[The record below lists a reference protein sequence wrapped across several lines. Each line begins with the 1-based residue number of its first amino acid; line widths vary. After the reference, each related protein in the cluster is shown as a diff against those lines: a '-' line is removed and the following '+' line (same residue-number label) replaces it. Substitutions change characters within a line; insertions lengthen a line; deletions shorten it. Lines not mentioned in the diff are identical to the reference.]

1 MSQIPDDFPEIDW
14 TVAPDPH
21 EIAQLREL
29 VKLPLWEK
37 LQWLE
42 TAQEMVESM
51 NAHRAQQAQQARE
64 DSAP

>member
-14 TVAPDPH
+14 PVAPDPR
-21 EIAQLREL
+21 EIARLREL
-29 VKLPLWEK
+29 AKLPLWEK

-51 NAHRAQQAQQARE
+51 SAQQAQQARE